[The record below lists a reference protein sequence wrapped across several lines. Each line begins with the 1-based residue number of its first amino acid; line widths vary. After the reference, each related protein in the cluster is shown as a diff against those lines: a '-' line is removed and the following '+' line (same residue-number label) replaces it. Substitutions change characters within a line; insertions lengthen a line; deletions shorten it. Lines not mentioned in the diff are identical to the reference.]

1 MSLVSYPGHS
11 KIGEKGLVSTVCL
24 IPPCAVT
31 FVRVHCR
38 IFIRTL
44 LTMAVCMEDLEVLYA
59 LLQLESKATALK
71 LEKKHQ

>member
-1 MSLVSYPGHS
+1 M
-11 KIGEKGLVSTVCL
+11 

-44 LTMAVCMEDLEVLYA
+44 LTMAVCMEDLDSAVLYA
-59 LLQLESKATALK
+59 LLQLRSKVTALK
-71 LEKKHQ
+71 LEKKASMKRLSWLLMGFGN

>member
-1 MSLVSYPGHS
+1 M
-11 KIGEKGLVSTVCL
+11 

-44 LTMAVCMEDLEVLYA
+44 LTMAICMQDLVSAVLYA
-59 LLQLESKATALK
+59 LLLLRGEATALK
-71 LEKKHQ
+71 LEKKASMKRYLGFGK